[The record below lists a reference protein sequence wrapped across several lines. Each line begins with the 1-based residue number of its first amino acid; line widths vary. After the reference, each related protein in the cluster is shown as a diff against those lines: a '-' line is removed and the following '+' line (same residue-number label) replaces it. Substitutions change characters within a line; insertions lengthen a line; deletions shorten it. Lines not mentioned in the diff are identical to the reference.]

1 MGWNAGT
8 QLLVEETME
17 GVLLKPVPTFV
28 QTRPED
34 VFASLLH
41 HGRPKRLGTANFDC
55 RVCSTATA
63 AF

>member
-41 HGRPKRLGTANFDC
+41 HGRPKTLEDMEAGMLAEARH
-55 RVCSTATA
+55 R
-63 AF
+63 